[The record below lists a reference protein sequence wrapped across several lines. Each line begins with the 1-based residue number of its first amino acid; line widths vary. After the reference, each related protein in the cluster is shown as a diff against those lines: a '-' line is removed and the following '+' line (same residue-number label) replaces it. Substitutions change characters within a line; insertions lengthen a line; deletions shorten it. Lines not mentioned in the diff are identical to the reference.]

1 MPLAKLRLRL
11 WWASHKQC
19 VHSFNNEYFW
29 ITDTNNDYRKINC
42 KNAVWW
48 NFSELGS
55 LAGLFTI
62 RKDVPYNSCLR
73 LYVNT
78 WCGSNWLIQGPYF
91 MWELSVVISRRYTP
105 PLSVCGRVSMYDI
118 QATASNMSQNKGRT
132 ILFRTPRR
140 REKVL
145 AKETQIFAREAKR
158 MTACVCVYLLPGLSS
173 ALIKHDHVRSSCH
186 VPFSSTERYT
196 KLRRS
201 VAGRSAILRQFSKP
215 FCNTKT
221 AA

>member
-132 ILFRTPRR
+132 ILFRTPSTPGKGIGERNANIR
-140 REKVL
+140 
-145 AKETQIFAREAKR
+145 ARSEEDDSV
-158 MTACVCVYLLPGLSS
+158 CVCVFIARPVVCFNKTRPRQV
-173 ALIKHDHVRSSCH
+173 IVSCPVFFH
-186 VPFSSTERYT
+186 RAIHEVTT
-196 KLRRS
+196 QC
-201 VAGRSAILRQFSKP
+201 GRPVGHFTPVQQTILQH
-215 FCNTKT
+215 
-221 AA
+221 